1 MKTKRTTHSPSSSY
15 NALKFYNVSN
25 ILVCSRL
32 LPLCRRILI
41 PILQNP
47 KLRNSENL
55 LIWNLPC
62 FQAYSFPYF
71 SRWYLLYILSES
83 CLWYHAKPASILGSP
98 HHLPQ
103 LATSALAFMLATQAS
118 NATRCSF
125 LKSINVLIAISWL
138 IKLYIFNLPLF
149 DWVWYSSIPPL
160 I

>member
-1 MKTKRTTHSPSSSY
+1 MLWS
-15 NALKFYNVSN
+15 NVSN
-25 ILVCSRL
+25 ILECSRR
-32 LPLCRRILI
+32 LPLYPRILI

-47 KLRNSENL
+47 KPRISEIL

-62 FQAYSFPYF
+62 FQAHSFPYS
-71 SRWYLLYILSES
+71 SRWYLLYLLDES

-98 HHLPQ
+98 HHPPQ
-103 LATSALAFMLATQAS
+103 LATSALAFMSATQAS
-118 NATRCSF
+118 DATRCSF

-149 DWVWYSSIPPL
+149 YWVWYSSIPPL